1 MDLSFYDQQPVF
13 RSRLSF
19 QPLVRTWKRLISA
32 GHHDTP
38 GVYTGLVDRFS
49 ATTRLLHPIDNYEL
63 IRKHQQLID
72 DAVSTIFAPTL
83 LEEKR
88 LHAIATPFSNQIIYA
103 SPAFRKAFM
112 EEKKDVLLP
121 WDDKVEANIRK
132 ARVDL
137 AYKLILKK
145 IYGFEPAGGNAFIC
159 AYPDPRENI
168 HNYFELTWDHQFIE
182 VIIPSGFVAPSR
194 DQIMYCHHVN
204 ELAGIRDLRSLL
216 PLEEFI
222 FDGIMLIQVK
232 EVTQRES
239 SARIHGLLQE
249 DPALEEPESG
259 KIFKEE
265 LGYLLG
271 LQKPATGFTSFISN
285 GWHSSQPFSLIHRLP
300 EQEAVSA
307 MEWIRKELQT
317 KPYCIIDAQ
326 TPGAAHPLRPMF
338 NGIGRQTILF
348 MALYTN
354 DSLSG
359 CFELCLPDRAAD
371 LHAIIVK
378 LRNVLPDLQSAMQ
391 QNRIRMQEKIDR
403 LSRDHFTAVQPA
415 VEWKF
420 NEAAIHYLL
429 ESRQGTTPKMEEILF
444 EDVFPLYAAIDIRNS
459 STERNKALQ
468 QDLLT
473 QLLAVK
479 SILVKA
485 RQYKS
490 LPLLDELLSEAG
502 ETIESVGH
510 LFISSGEQAIYKW
523 LQTDVADLIHVL
535 SDIPELKDEISSYFS
550 ALEPPGI
557 INHYQRNFES
567 SITVINDYLS
577 HFLDREQPDAQAIYP
592 HYFERFASDGI
603 EFNLYIGQSISPGQ
617 PFKPLYLQNLR
628 LWQLKLLA
636 LAARHLYHLKADLLL
651 PLETTQLI
659 MVYNKPISISF
670 RTAERKFDVDGIY
683 NARYEVV
690 KKRIDKAYIRN
701 SNERLTRPGTI
712 SIVYFNE
719 RDAEEYNRHINFL
732 RKEQLLEGD
741 VEKLE
746 LEDLQGVNGLKAL
759 RVSVCYQAKAE
770 HENSPEEQRQAG
782 QKKVE
787 P

>member
-1 MDLSFYDQQPVF
+1 MDLPFYDQQPVF

-19 QPLVRTWKRLISA
+19 LPLVKTWKRLISA
-32 GHHDTP
+32 GHHDAGTFSA
-38 GVYTGLVDRFS
+38 LADRFS
-49 ATTRLLHPIDNYEL
+49 ATPGFLHPIDNYEK
-63 IRKHQQLID
+63 IKKHQQLID

-83 LEEKR
+83 LEERR
-88 LHAIATPFSNQIIYA
+88 LHAIATPFSNQVIYA
-103 SPAFRKAFM
+103 SAAFRKAFM
-112 EEKKDVLLP
+112 EEKADALLP

-132 ARVDL
+132 ARIDL

-145 IYGFEPAGGNAFIC
+145 IYGFELAGGHSFIC
-159 AYPDPRENI
+159 AYPDPQENI
-168 HNYFELTWDHQFIE
+168 HNYFELTWDHQFVE
-182 VIIPSGFVAPSR
+182 VIVPPGFTAPEEEAIR
-194 DQIMYCHHVN
+194 YCHHVN
-204 ELAGIRDLRSLL
+204 ELAGIRDLRSVI

-222 FDGIMLIQVK
+222 FDGLMLIQVK

-239 SARIHGLLQE
+239 SARIRTLLQE
-249 DPALEEPESG
+249 DPSMEKPDSE
-259 KIFKEE
+259 KIFRDE

-271 LQKPATGFTSFISN
+271 WQKPDAGFTSFVSN
-285 GWHSSQPFSLIHRLP
+285 GWRGTQPFSLMLRLP
-300 EQEAVSA
+300 EQEAAHAV
-307 MEWIRKELQT
+307 EWIRKELQT
-317 KPYCIIDAQ
+317 KPYYILEAKGLD
-326 TPGAAHPLRPMF
+326 PSHPLQPMF
-338 NGIGRQTILF
+338 HNPGRQSILF
-348 MALYTN
+348 MALYAN
-354 DSLSG
+354 DVVIG
-359 CFELCLPDRAAD
+359 CFELGLPDHVAD
-371 LHAIIVK
+371 LHAVIVK
-378 LRNVLPDLQSAMQ
+378 LRQVLPDLQSAMQ
-391 QNRIRMQEKIDR
+391 QNRVRMQEEIDR
-403 LSRDHFTAVQPA
+403 LIRDHFTAVQPA

-429 ESRQGTTPKMEEILF
+429 QCRQGIPPKMEEILF

-459 STERNKALQ
+459 STERNTALQ

-485 RQYKS
+485 RPFKS
-490 LPLLDELLSEAG
+490 LPLLDELLSEAT

-510 LFISSGEQAIYKW
+510 LFISSGEQVIYKW
-523 LQTDVADLIHVL
+523 LQTDVADLLHVL
-535 SDIPELKDEISSYFS
+535 SDIPELKEEIAAYFT

-557 INHYQRNFES
+557 INVHQRNFQN

-603 EFNLYIGQSISPGQ
+603 EFNLYIGQSISPKNPYQ
-617 PFKPLYLQNLR
+617 PLYLQNLR

-636 LAARHLYHLKADLLL
+636 LAARHLYQMKASLLL

-690 KKRIDKAYIRN
+690 KKRIDKAYVRN
-701 SNERLTRPGTI
+701 SNQRLTKPGTI

-719 RDAEEYNRHINFL
+719 TDAEEYIRHINFL
-732 RKEQLLEGD
+732 RKEQLLEGE

-759 RVSVCYQAKAE
+759 RVSVCFQTEAKN
-770 HENSPEEQRQAG
+770 ENSSEEKRQPGQR
-782 QKKVE
+782 KVE

>member
-1 MDLSFYDQQPVF
+1 MDQPFYDQQPVF

-19 QPLVRTWKRLISA
+19 LPLVKTWKRLIIA
-32 GHHDTP
+32 GHNDAGTFSA
-38 GVYTGLVDRFS
+38 LADRFS
-49 ATTRLLHPIDNYEL
+49 ATQKFLHPIDNYEL
-63 IRKHQQLID
+63 LKKHQQLID

-112 EEKKDVLLP
+112 EEKADALLP

-132 ARVDL
+132 ARLDL

-145 IYGFEPAGGNAFIC
+145 IYGFELAGGNSFIC

-182 VIIPSGFVAPSR
+182 VIVPPGFAVP
-194 DQIMYCHHVN
+194 DQDRIRYCHHVN
-204 ELAGIRDLRSLL
+204 ELAGVRDLRSLIQ
-216 PLEEFI
+216 LEDFI
-222 FDGIMLIQVK
+222 FDGLMLVQVK
-232 EVTQRES
+232 EVTQRET
-239 SARIHGLLQE
+239 SARIRSLLLE
-249 DPALEEPESG
+249 DPELEAPDSE

-271 LQKPATGFTSFISN
+271 MQKPDAGFTSFISN
-285 GWHSSQPFSLIHRLP
+285 GWRGTQPFSLIHRLP
-300 EQEAVSA
+300 EAEAA
-307 MEWIRKELQT
+307 HAIEWIRKELQT
-317 KPYCIIDAQ
+317 RPYIIVDAQ
-326 TPGAAHPLRPMF
+326 ALDSAHPLQPVF
-338 NGIGRQTILF
+338 HGSNRQSILF
-348 MALYTN
+348 MALYAN
-354 DSLSG
+354 DAVTG
-359 CFELCLPDRAAD
+359 CFELGLPDRAAA
-371 LHAIIVK
+371 LHAVIVK
-378 LRNVLPDLQSAMQ
+378 LRHVLPDLQMAMQ
-391 QNRIRMQEKIDR
+391 QNRVRMQEEIDR
-403 LSRDHFTAVQPA
+403 LISDHFTAVQPA

-420 NEAAIHYLL
+420 NEAAIHFLL
-429 ESRQGTTPKMEEILF
+429 QSRQGIPPKMEEILF
-444 EDVFPLYAAIDIRNS
+444 DDVFPLYAAIDIRNS
-459 STERNKALQ
+459 STERNTALQ

-479 SILVKA
+479 SILVKS

-490 LPLLDELLSEAG
+490 LPLLDELLSEAA

-510 LFISSGEQAIYKW
+510 LFISSGEQVIYKW
-523 LQTDVADLIHVL
+523 LQTDIADLLHVL
-535 SDIPELKDEISSYFS
+535 SDIPELKEEIAAYFS

-557 INHYQRNFES
+557 INVHQRNFEN

-577 HFLDREQPDAQAIYP
+577 HLLDREQPDAQAIYP

-603 EFNLYIGQSISPGQ
+603 EFNLYIGQSISPKNPYQ
-617 PFKPLYLQNLR
+617 PLYLQNLR

-636 LAARHLYHLKADLLL
+636 LAARHLYQMKAGLLL

-701 SNERLTRPGTI
+701 SNERLTKPGTI

-719 RDAEEYNRHINFL
+719 SDAEEYIRHINFL
-732 RKEQLLEGD
+732 RKEQLLEGE
-741 VEKLE
+741 VEKLD

-759 RVSVCYQAKAE
+759 RVSVCYQPDVAN
-770 HENSPEEQRQAG
+770 ENSSEEKRQPGQR
-782 QKKVE
+782 KVE